1 VEGILFIIMSLTNI
15 REAIFNAI
23 PKQLKTAVSVGIGF
37 FITFIGLQNSHVIVD
52 SSTLVGLYSL
62 KASLSNG
69 LFFTEGIT
77 VILTLIGVIITAWL
91 LIKGV
96 KGYMLY
102 GILITWVL
110 GILCQLTGL
119 YVPDPSI
126 GFYSVIPTKVI
137 SLPDLSVNMIF
148 QFDFA
153 FIAEHFLDFVVMT
166 FAFMFVDVF
175 DTLGTVIGCATKAD
189 MLDEDGKLPGIR
201 GVLLAD
207 AVGTTVGACL
217 GTSTITTF
225 VESSSGIAEGGR
237 TGLTTVTTGILFLVS
252 LIISPL
258 FLTIPSFAT
267 APALILVGFLMFST
281 ISELKVDEENYSEA
295 IPAYLCVIAM
305 PLFYSISEGISIGII
320 SYVVINLACGKAKKI
335 SPLMYVLAVLFILKY
350 ILL

>member
-1 VEGILFIIMSLTNI
+1 VEVVQVASDSTTGI
-15 REAIFNAI
+15 
-23 PKQLKTAVSVGIGF
+23 V
-37 FITFIGLQNSHVIVD
+37 VIVD

-175 DTLGTVIGCATKAD
+175 DTLGTVIGCAAKAD

-267 APALILVGFLMFST
+267 APALIVVGFLMMQQVVN
-281 ISELKVDEENYSEA
+281 IDWNDMLEA
-295 IPAYLCVIAM
+295 IPCFSAM
-305 PLFYSISEGISIGII
+305 AMMGFAYSISEGISFGVI
-320 SYVVINLACGKAKKI
+320 SYVALHLLMGKTQGMSK
-335 SPLMYVLAVLFILKY
+335 LMYVLALLFILKY
-350 ILL
+350 IVI